1 MYRIAICRKG
11 QPNPDRRTCATG
23 GELRDI
29 VWEVI
34 RAEGGAISDDDNAGL
49 IKLVGNARDMADI
62 EGFAA
67 LEFGDA
73 AITIRP
79 GPAPAPTF
87 PGGGF

>member
-1 MYRIAICRKG
+1 MYRIAIVRKG
-11 QPNPDRRTCATG
+11 QPADRHTCTTP

-29 VWEVI
+29 VYDVI
-34 RAEGGAISDDDNAGL
+34 RAEGSEIGDDDHSGL
-49 IKLVGNARDMADI
+49 IALIGNARSMADI

-67 LEFGDA
+67 LEFGSA

-79 GPAPAPTF
+79 GPAPEPTF

>member
-1 MYRIAICRKG
+1 MYRIAIIRKD
-11 QPNPDRRTCATG
+11 QPADRHTCTTP

-34 RAEGGAISDDDNAGL
+34 RSEGSIITDADHAGL
-49 IKLVGNARDMADI
+49 MKLIGGARDMADI

-67 LEFGDA
+67 LEFGNA

>member
-1 MYRIAICRKG
+1 MYRIAIVRKG
-11 QPNPDRRTCATG
+11 QTADHRTCQSP
-23 GELRDI
+23 GELRDA
-29 VWEVI
+29 VYEVI
-34 RAEGGAISDDDNAGL
+34 RAEGSKITDDDHSGL
-49 IKLVGNARDMADI
+49 IALIGDARSMADI

-67 LEFGDA
+67 LEFGAA

>member
-1 MYRIAICRKG
+1 MYRIAIVRKG
-11 QPNPDRRTCATG
+11 QPTDRRTCTSS

-34 RAEGGAISDDDNAGL
+34 RAEGSVITDADHAGL
-49 IKLVGNARDMADI
+49 IALVGTARDQADI

-67 LEFGDA
+67 LEFGNA

>member
-1 MYRIAICRKG
+1 MYRIAIVRKG
-11 QPNPDRRTCATG
+11 QPADRRTCTTL

-29 VWEVI
+29 VWEVV
-34 RAEGGAISDDDNAGL
+34 RAEGSVITDADHGPLMELTA
-49 IKLVGNARDMADI
+49 NARNMADN

-67 LEFGDA
+67 LEFGGA

-79 GPAPAPTF
+79 GPAPTPTF

>member
-1 MYRIAICRKG
+1 VYRIAIVRKG
-11 QPNPDRRTCATG
+11 QPTDRRTAIAG
-23 GELRDI
+23 SDLRDI

-34 RAEGGAISDDDNAGL
+34 RAEGSVITDADHGPLIEMVGA
-49 IKLVGNARDMADI
+49 ARSQADI

-67 LEFGDA
+67 LEFGGA

>member
-1 MYRIAICRKG
+1 MYRIAIIRND
-11 QPNPDRRTCATG
+11 QPTDRRTCTG
-23 GELRDI
+23 PGELRDI
-29 VWEVI
+29 VWETI
-34 RAEGGAISDDDNAGL
+34 RAEGGTITDADHAGL
-49 IKLVGNARDMADI
+49 MKLVGTARDQADV